1 MIKFNLNWLNIGTP
15 LFLFTYINLTVF
27 IVNIFQPNILNNI
40 NKLINII
47 TNNHISKISENITY
61 DILLNLY
68 WFYFYLIGVCLA
80 LFLIAGILA
89 QFNTINPLR
98 LGHILGWFISL
109 LVHQFNIMLIVI
121 MINHSMFSEFNYI
134 NITFFLLFTY
144 IYLGSYNSSKDC
156 SDA

>member
-27 IVNIFQPNILNNI
+27 IVNIFQPNILNSI

-68 WFYFYLIGVCLA
+68 WFYFYLIGVCLS

-89 QFNTINPLR
+89 QFNKINPLR

-109 LVHQFNIMLIVI
+109 LVHQFNIMLIII